1 MTNETLS
8 ILQKREEIE
17 RGLTG
22 YLNHRHIEQALQHWE
37 SKYGNLPSHVFAFA
51 LPEFTGSFPHG

>member
-8 ILQKREEIE
+8 ILQKREAIE

-22 YLNHRHIEQALQHWE
+22 YLNHRHIEQALEH
-37 SKYGNLPSHVFAFA
+37 
-51 LPEFTGSFPHG
+51 